1 MQHQLRK
8 AAAVAFLAMTLF
20 MNSCRQKGTVVIPV
34 PEDTSALS
42 KINHFIPVEQIKTY
56 QAAFNIQR
64 DTLLKLQSGLSLP
77 QSEAFNN
84 QAILEI
90 LKDPACVGVRVSYGV
105 KQTGKSNE
113 FRLILTGVDAQGNDL
128 YIDGVASP
136 DNTNRAAKAP
146 QAVQAGTSSTK
157 GGVEQGQCTPPCQ

>member
-8 AAAVAFLAMTLF
+8 AAAAVAFLAMALF
-20 MNSCRQKGTVVIPV
+20 MNSCSQKGSVVIAV

-42 KINHFIPVEQIKTY
+42 KINHFIPVDQIKTY

-64 DTLLKLQSGLSLP
+64 DSLLKLQPGLSLP
-77 QSEAFNN
+77 QSEAFNK

-128 YIDGVASP
+128 YIEGVASP
-136 DNTNRAAKAP
+136 GNTNRAAKAP
-146 QAVQAGTSSTK
+146 QAGASSGK

>member
-1 MQHQLRK
+1 MRQYLK
-8 AAAVAFLAMTLF
+8 KLAGIAFLVMALF

-34 PEDTSALS
+34 PDDTSALS
-42 KINHFIPVEQIKTY
+42 KINHFIPVEQIKAY
-56 QAAFNIQR
+56 ESAFNIQR
-64 DTLLKLQSGLSLP
+64 DTLLKLQPGLSLP
-77 QSEAFNN
+77 QSEAFNK

-105 KQTGKSNE
+105 KQTGNSNE

-146 QAVQAGTSSTK
+146 QAIQSGTSSVK